1 MSGESANNIIL
12 NTHGMATDI
21 DETTKAR
28 LLNAINAAFVLA
40 DLLDHTIDVSISNN

>member
-1 MSGESANNIIL
+1 MPDNSISL
-12 NTHGMATDI
+12 NTHGLATDL

-40 DLLDHTIDVSISNN
+40 GLLDNTIEVSVSDN